1 MDHVDKATDS
11 GLEVLLPVLT
21 DVGTIDVMIRPDL
34 SGSSLPPILLGYDA
48 AHARHQAAISRMKAI
63 KGKARGDAS
72 ILLKLAMPRGVVL
85 GIASVEIS
93 TPKRLVPLCG

>member
-1 MDHVDKATDS
+1 M
-11 GLEVLLPVLT
+11 
-21 DVGTIDVMIRPDL
+21 
-34 SGSSLPPILLGYDA
+34 PPILLGYDA

-85 GIASVEIS
+85 GDSF
-93 TPKRLVPLCG
+93 G

>member
-1 MDHVDKATDS
+1 
-11 GLEVLLPVLT
+11 
-21 DVGTIDVMIRPDL
+21 
-34 SGSSLPPILLGYDA
+34 
-48 AHARHQAAISRMKAI
+48 MKAI